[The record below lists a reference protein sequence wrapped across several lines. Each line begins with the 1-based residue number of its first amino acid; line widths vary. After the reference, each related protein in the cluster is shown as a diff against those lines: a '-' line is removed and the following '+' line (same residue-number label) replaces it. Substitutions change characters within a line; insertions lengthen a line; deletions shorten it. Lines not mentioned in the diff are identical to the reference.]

1 MQSMK
6 LGSNCTPGRQ
16 PSAGGGTLPLHHHIP
31 SNETATISSVS
42 LPVHMNN
49 GYCRRMPSYP
59 SESNNLHLQNR
70 LFCEDQT
77 NRSFYRGGC
86 AIYSS
91 DNVEVGAKQASL
103 QQPFINISVDPV
115 KENRWLEKEVSNSK
129 DGLYP
134 IKNSNTDAYML
145 QMPLSRRTEEAAS
158 NLEQAVNGT
167 ISSDQELTKQ
177 IPTKDKNGLAITHS
191 EKIGEVLTIEHRDD
205 GRSLVDVK
213 PTLSYIGLIAKAIME
228 SPQSRLS
235 LGSIYTWI
243 ESNYPY
249 YRNRG
254 QGWRNSVRHNLSL
267 NDCFIKAGRCEDGKG
282 NYWAIHPANL
292 QDFLRGDFRQRR
304 RSRRR
309 GRRKETDLGMFHM
322 APNGYIGAVASS
334 LPPGVAFNSPPPI
347 NSLYSP
353 YTEAERRAYR
363 LDEALLRQSMNNPF
377 VKWYNGTNGSY
388 PGSTPN
394 SSMYPSSLTQWQA
407 YHDGTSPTMYQFAGF
422 STTR

>member
-1 MQSMK
+1 MQSIK
-6 LGSNCTPGRQ
+6 LGSSCPPSRQ
-16 PSAGGGTLPLHHHIP
+16 LSAGGGTLPLHHHIP
-31 SNETATISSVS
+31 SNETTSISNVS
-42 LPVHMNN
+42 HPVHMNS

-59 SESNNLHLQNR
+59 NPSGPSNHHLQNR
-70 LFCEDQT
+70 LFCEDQA
-77 NRSFYRGGC
+77 NRSFYRDGC
-86 AIYSS
+86 AVYSTEIG
-91 DNVEVGAKQASL
+91 DVKQATL

-115 KENRWLEKEVSNSK
+115 KENRWLQKEVSTSK
-129 DGLYP
+129 DDVCP
-134 IKNSNTDAYML
+134 IKNSNTDGFML
-145 QMPLSRRTEEAAS
+145 QMPLSRRPEETAS
-158 NLEQAVNGT
+158 NIEHAVNAT
-167 ISSDQELTKQ
+167 MASEQELEKQ
-177 IPTKDKNGLAITHS
+177 ITTKDKNDLVITQPEKVS
-191 EKIGEVLTIEHRDD
+191 EVETIEHRGDTT
-205 GRSLVDVK
+205 VDVK

-235 LGSIYTWI
+235 LGSIYSWI

-309 GRRKETDLGMFHM
+309 GRRKEADLGMFHV
-322 APNGYIGAVASS
+322 APNGYLGAVTSS

-377 VKWYNGTNGSY
+377 VKWYNGTNSSY
-388 PGSTPN
+388 PGATPN

-407 YHDGTSPTMYQFAGF
+407 YHDGTPPTMYQFAGF